1 MDEIW
6 KPIGDYIE
14 EISNHGRIRR
24 GTNIK
29 EPSKKPEGYS
39 YITLSKNGK
48 HKNFYIHRLVAEAFL
63 PNPENLPQVN
73 HKIEGKK
80 GKSMNFVFFNQDGTI
95 DEERTTIEW
104 CDSKYNN
111 NYGTKPERLRGKA
124 INRKET
130 SKEVI
135 QLSLDGLFIKEYPSQ
150 QEVKRQL
157 GLNNISDCC
166 LGRQTSV
173 CGWIFILKSDY
184 NEEYVKKRVEMYKKT
199 LPKPVVQYTLD
210 GEFVREYS
218 SLKDCE
224 RYGFKRGNI
233 QHCCIGLNKSAY
245 GLVWKYK

>member
-6 KPIGDYIE
+6 KPISDYIE
-14 EISNHGRIRR
+14 EISSHGRIRR
-24 GTNIK
+24 GIKIK
-29 EPSKKPEGYS
+29 EPSKKPGGYS

-48 HKNFYIHRLVAEAFL
+48 HRNFYIHRLVAEAFL

-73 HKIEGKK
+73 HKIEGKE
-80 GKSMNFVFFNQDGTI
+80 GKSMNFVFFNEDGSI
-95 DEERTTIEW
+95 DEKRTTIEW

-111 NYGTKPERLRGKA
+111 NYGTKPERLSKSLTNGK
-124 INRKET
+124 R
-130 SKEVI
+130 SKKVL
-135 QLSLDGLFIKEYPSQ
+135 QLSLDGEFIREWSSQ

-157 GLNNISDCC
+157 GLNLISACC
-166 LGRQTSV
+166 LGKQTNAG
-173 CGWIFILKSDY
+173 GWIFILKSDY

-224 RYGFKRGNI
+224 KYGFKSGNI

-245 GLVWKYK
+245 GFIWKYK